1 MEYPGVKS
9 VTSPHTEGD
18 LLRVIPGEDGYRVE
32 STIGVKGYTL
42 YGVDGKQLTMDEGVN
57 ALQFV
62 VDRVHCQSVTLLR
75 VHLADGSTLTRKLPA
90 L

>member
-1 MEYPGVKS
+1 MKS
-9 VTSPHTEGD
+9 ATSPHEEGD
-18 LLRVIPGEDGYRVE
+18 VLRVIPGEDGYRVE
-32 STIGVKGYTL
+32 STVSVQGYTL

-57 ALQFV
+57 ALEFV

-75 VHLADGSTLTRKLPA
+75 VHLSDGSTLTHKLPA